1 MGVTFDTKPELVTAV
16 SDLRRTPLGRLARE
30 GGNSEGLRRALPGLT
45 AERIAPA
52 MFQSS
57 I

>member
-1 MGVTFDTKPELVTAV
+1 MDVSVDTRPELATAV
-16 SDLRRTPLGRLARE
+16 ADVRRTPLGRLARE
-30 GGNSEGLRRALPGLT
+30 AGSGEGLRRVLPGQA